1 MADTDTKNV
10 FDMSLPATRED
21 LKQLANLQM
30 EFKKELDMMKE
41 GHMDLAKRIY
51 HLETSVSLLNKIERL
66 QEENSELQKEIMR
79 MSSRAAQEQLMQLIC
94 RRTSTGGGEQGA

>member
-1 MADTDTKNV
+1 MTGADTKNV

-51 HLETSVSLLNKIERL
+51 TAEKTIALLDQVDRLREKNRLLEQQIRG
-66 QEENSELQKEIMR
+66 
-79 MSSRAAQEQLMQLIC
+79 MQVG
-94 RRTSTGGGEQGA
+94 SGGEQGA